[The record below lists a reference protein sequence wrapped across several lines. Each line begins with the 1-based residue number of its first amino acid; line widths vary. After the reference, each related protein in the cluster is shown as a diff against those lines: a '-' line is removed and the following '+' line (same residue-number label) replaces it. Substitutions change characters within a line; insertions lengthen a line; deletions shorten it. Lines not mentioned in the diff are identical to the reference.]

1 MIKTDFVF
9 RLNREEIYEKMNV
22 AEAAPIR
29 EELEQEYF
37 SVEQN
42 LLEKAQPVAV
52 WEIKEHAI
60 YLMITLGEPVSRL
73 ITSLFESGKYLA
85 GLLADTMSVQMLYQA
100 EAQFYPALERVCRE
114 RHLSVKRR
122 IEPQDEGLELL
133 RLIFQETKA
142 QERLGMELGETM
154 MLTPEKSLGV
164 MFSLDENCSGYHF
177 AHSCRDCLKKDCD
190 MREKEL

>member
-9 RLNREEIYEKMNV
+9 KLNREEIYEKMNV
-22 AEAAPIR
+22 EEAASIR

-37 SVEQN
+37 SVERN
-42 LLEKAQPVAV
+42 LLEKAQPAAV

-60 YLMITLGEPVSRL
+60 YLMITLGEPVSYF

-100 EAQFYPALERVCRE
+100 EAQLYPALERVCRE
-114 RHLSVKRR
+114 KHLGVKRR
-122 IEPQDEGLELL
+122 IEPQDESLELL

-142 QERLGMELGETM
+142 RERLGMELGETM
-154 MLTPEKSLGV
+154 MLRPEKSLGV

-177 AHSCRDCLKKDCD
+177 EHSCGDCLKKDCD